1 MNNQVHPS
9 SAVLQADGL
18 SPINPMV
25 IMLVEDD
32 VQIRYFMWKLVKTEG
47 FTVLASGNGEF
58 ALKASRDYSG
68 PIDLLL
74 TDMDMPRTSGLEL
87 YRNILAERPGI
98 RALVM
103 SGDLQASDQA
113 LANGLPFLQKPFTPT
128 VLRHSLDALLCP
140 VSYEWANRAA
150 AQALEPD
157 EVLTSLRRPAP
168 FLDASSVE
176 LHR

>member
-9 SAVLQADGL
+9 NAVLQANGL

-25 IMLVEDD
+25 ILLAEDD
-32 VQIRYFMWKLVKTEG
+32 VQIRYFIWKLLKTDG

-74 TDMDMPRTSGLEL
+74 TDMEMPGMSGLEL
-87 YRNILAERPGI
+87 CRNILAERPGI
-98 RALVM
+98 KALVM
-103 SGDLQASDQA
+103 SGDLQWRDQA
-113 LANGLPFLQKPFTPT
+113 VANGLPFLQKPFTGT
-128 VLRHSLDALLCP
+128 VLRHSLEALLCP
-140 VSYEWANRAA
+140 VPCEWTYSAA

-157 EVLTSLRRPAP
+157 EAPTSLSA
-168 FLDASSVE
+168 
-176 LHR
+176 